1 MTPDPRRW
9 LVLTVLAS
17 SLLLIAMDATLLN
30 VALPTLAADLAP
42 TSVEL
47 LWIVDAYG
55 LVLAGLLV
63 AMAGL
68 GDRIGRRRLLSAGL
82 VVFAGASL
90 LAALAASPAQLIA
103 ARGLLGVGGAMIMP
117 STLSV
122 LRSVFLDERERAIA
136 IGVWT
141 AVAAG
146 GFALGPIVGGAL
158 LELADWPWLFAVQI
172 PVVLVAFVAVRL
184 LVPES
189 RNPRPGPWD
198 GPSVGLS
205 IGGMLALVWGVKE
218 LGKDGLTTPA
228 GFAAIAGGL
237 ALLAAFVVRQARS
250 DTPLVDVRLFRHR
263 RFATA
268 SAAVLCTF
276 FALGAL
282 LLLLT
287 QFLQLVQGH
296 SPLEAG
302 LRLLPLAVA
311 AAVGAPLTEAIV
323 RRAGMRAAVGGAFAL
338 IAAAL
343 GALTALEAG
352 TSYVVLGAAFVAIGL
367 GAGVA
372 ATAGSAA
379 IMDAAPPERAGG
391 AAAVQE
397 TAFELGGALG
407 VAVLG
412 SIMSAYYRDGIGAL
426 PGLPDDAVAVARDGL
441 TGAVQVAEEL
451 GEPGGQALLATASAA
466 FVDSVGSTV
475 LIGAAVMALV
485 AAAALALMPGRR
497 PDEAPSATHAGRPPA
512 ELDRSGTDPLP
523 SASPTSRR

>member
-1 MTPDPRRW
+1 
-9 LVLTVLAS
+9 
-17 SLLLIAMDATLLN
+17 
-30 VALPTLAADLAP
+30 
-42 TSVEL
+42 
-47 LWIVDAYG
+47 
-55 LVLAGLLV
+55 
-63 AMAGL
+63 
-68 GDRIGRRRLLSAGL
+68 
-82 VVFAGASL
+82 
-90 LAALAASPAQLIA
+90 
-103 ARGLLGVGGAMIMP
+103 MIMP

-122 LRSVFLDERERAIA
+122 LRSVFLDERERAVA

-146 GFALGPIVGGAL
+146 GFALGPIAGGTL
-158 LELADWPWLFAVQI
+158 LEFADWPWLFAVQI
-172 PVVLVAFVAVRL
+172 PVVLVAFAAVRL

-198 GPSVGLS
+198 GPSVVLS

-218 LGKDGLTTPA
+218 LGKDGLTAPA
-228 GFAAIAGGL
+228 GLAAIAAGL

-268 SAAVLCTF
+268 SAAVLFTF

-302 LRLLPLAVA
+302 VRLLPLAVA
-311 AAVGAPLTEAIV
+311 AAVGAPLTELVV
-323 RRAGMRAAVGGAFAL
+323 RRAGMRAAVGGAFTL

-343 GALTALEAG
+343 AALTTLATD
-352 TSYVVLGAAFVAIGL
+352 TSYALVGAAFVAIGL

-379 IMDAAPPERAGG
+379 IMSAAPPERAGG

-412 SIMSAYYRDGIGAL
+412 SVMAALYRGAL
-426 PGLPDDAVAVARDGL
+426 ATPAGLPEEAAAVARDGL
-441 TGAVQVAEEL
+441 TGAVQVAGEL
-451 GEPGGQALLATASAA
+451 GGAGGPALLASASAA
-466 FVDSVGSTV
+466 FVDGLGDTV
-475 LIGAAVMALV
+475 LTGAGVMALV
-485 AAAALALMPGRR
+485 AVAALVVMPGRPPR
-497 PDEAPSATHAGRPPA
+497 AATGGQA
-512 ELDRSGTDPLP
+512 EQAQVV
-523 SASPTSRR
+523 SASRT

>member
-9 LVLTVLAS
+9 MILTVLAS

-42 TSVEL
+42 RSVEL

-122 LRSVFLDERERAIA
+122 LRSVFLDERERGVA

-146 GFALGPIVGGAL
+146 GFALGPIAGGTL
-158 LELADWPWLFAVQI
+158 LEFADWPWLFAVQI

-198 GPSVGLS
+198 GPSVLLS
-205 IGGMLALVWGVKE
+205 VGGMLALVWGVKE
-218 LGKDGLTTPA
+218 LGKDGLTAPA

-237 ALLAAFVVRQARS
+237 LLLAVFVARQARS

-268 SAAVLCTF
+268 SAAVLFTF

-311 AAVGAPLTEAIV
+311 AAVGAPLTDAIV
-323 RRAGMRAAVGGAFAL
+323 RRAGMRVAVGGAFAL
-338 IAAAL
+338 VAGAL
-343 GALTALEAG
+343 GALSALEAG
-352 TSYVVLGAAFVAIGL
+352 TSYALLGAAFVAIGL

-412 SIMSAYYRDGIGAL
+412 SIMAASYRGAIGVL
-426 PGLPDDAVAVARDGL
+426 PGLPAGAAEVARDGL
-441 TGAVQVAEEL
+441 TGAAEVADQL
-451 GEPGGQALLATASAA
+451 GEPGGRALMATANAA
-466 FVDSVGSTV
+466 FVDGLGGTV

-485 AAAALALMPGRR
+485 AVAALAAMPGRR
-497 PDEAPSATHAGRPPA
+497 PDGAAGTTPADRASAA
-512 ELDRSGTDPLP
+512 LDRSG
-523 SASPTSRR
+523 S

>member
-1 MTPDPRRW
+1 MTPDKHRW

-30 VALPTLAADLAP
+30 VALPTLAADLRP
-42 TSVEL
+42 SSTEL

-55 LVLAGLLV
+55 IVLAGLLV

-68 GDRIGRRRLLSAGL
+68 GDRIGRRRLLSIGL
-82 VVFAGASL
+82 VAFAGASL
-90 LAALAASPAQLIA
+90 LAALAASPTQLIA

-146 GFALGPIVGGAL
+146 GFALGPIAGGVL
-158 LELADWPWLFAVQI
+158 LEFADWPWLFAVQI
-172 PVVLVAFVAVRL
+172 PVVLVGIAAVRL
-184 LVPES
+184 VVPES
-189 RNPRPGPWD
+189 RNPHPGPWD
-198 GPSVGLS
+198 GPSVVLS
-205 IGGMLALVWGVKE
+205 ITGMLALVWGVKE
-218 LGKDGLTTPA
+218 LGKDGPTPA
-228 GFAAIAGGL
+228 AGAAMAVGL

-250 DTPLVDVRLFRHR
+250 RTPLVDVRLFRHR

-268 SAAVLCTF
+268 SAAVLFTF

-311 AAVGAPLTEAIV
+311 AAVGAPLTEAVV
-323 RRAGMRAAVGGAFAL
+323 RRAGMRVAVGGAFAL
-338 IAAAL
+338 VAGAL
-343 GALTALEAG
+343 AALTALDTG
-352 TSYVVLGAAFVAIGL
+352 TSYAVVGAAFVAIGL

-379 IMDAAPPERAGG
+379 IMGAAPPERAGG

-412 SIMSAYYRDGIGAL
+412 SVMAALYRGSIGPL
-426 PGLPDDAVAVARDGL
+426 PGLPDEAAAVARDGL
-441 TGAVQVAEEL
+441 TGAVQVAEGL
-451 GEPGGQALLATASAA
+451 GGSAGQALTATASAA
-466 FVDSVGSTV
+466 FVDALGDTV
-475 LIGAAVMALV
+475 LVGAAVMALV
-485 AAAALALMPGRR
+485 ALAALVTMPGRT
-497 PDEAPSATHAGRPPA
+497 PQDPVPAGSAD
-512 ELDRSGTDPLP
+512 L
-523 SASPTSRR
+523 SAR

>member
-1 MTPDPRRW
+1 MPPDPRRW
-9 LVLTVLAS
+9 LVLVVLAS
-17 SLLLIAMDATLLN
+17 SLLLISMDATLLN
-30 VALPTLAADLAP
+30 VALPTLAADLGP
-42 TSVEL
+42 GSTEL

-90 LAALAASPAQLIA
+90 LAARAASPEQLIA
-103 ARGLLGVGGAMIMP
+103 ARALLGVGGAMIMP

-122 LRSVFLDERERAIA
+122 LRSVFLDERERAVA

-146 GFALGPIVGGAL
+146 GFAVGPIAGGL
-158 LELADWPWLFAVQI
+158 LLDVADWPWLFAVQI
-172 PVVLVAFVAVRL
+172 PVVLVAFAAVRL
-184 LVPES
+184 VVPES
-189 RNPRPGPWD
+189 FNPRPGPWD
-198 GPSVGLS
+198 GPGVALS
-205 IGGMLALVWGVKE
+205 IAGMLTLVWGVKE
-218 LGKDGLTTPA
+218 LGKDGLTAPA
-228 GFAAIAGGL
+228 GLAALAAGL

-250 DTPLVDVRLFRHR
+250 STPLVDVRLFRHR

-268 SAAVLCTF
+268 SAAVLFTF

-296 SPLEAG
+296 SPLAAG

-311 AAVGAPLTEAIV
+311 AAVGAPLTDVLV
-323 RRAGMRAAVGGAFAL
+323 RRAGMRVVVGGAFAVVAGAL
-338 IAAAL
+338 AAL
-343 GALTALEAG
+343 ATLDTDTPYA
-352 TSYVVLGAAFVAIGL
+352 VVAAAFVAIGL
-367 GAGVA
+367 AAGVA

-379 IMDAAPPERAGG
+379 IMGAAPPERAGG

-412 SIMSAYYRDGIGAL
+412 SLMAALYRDAIGAL
-426 PGLPDDAVAVARDGL
+426 PGLPDGVAAAARDGL
-441 TGAVQVAEEL
+441 TGAAQVAGEL
-451 GEPGGQALLATASAA
+451 GEPGGSALMADASRA
-466 FVDSVGSTV
+466 FVDGLGTTV
-475 LIGAAVMALV
+475 LVGAAVMALV
-485 AAAALALMPGRR
+485 SLTALGTMPGRSTDL
-497 PDEAPSATHAGRPPA
+497 PAGAPRT
-512 ELDRSGTDPLP
+512 
-523 SASPTSRR
+523 

>member
-42 TSVEL
+42 GSTEL

-68 GDRIGRRRLLSAGL
+68 GDRIGRRRLLSIGL

-103 ARGLLGVGGAMIMP
+103 ARAFLGVGGAMIMP

-122 LRSVFLDERERAIA
+122 LRSVFLDDRERAIA

-146 GFALGPIVGGAL
+146 GFALGPIAGGAL
-158 LELADWPWLFAVQI
+158 LEVADWPWLFAVQI

-184 LVPES
+184 VVPES
-189 RNPRPGPWD
+189 RNPEPGPWD
-198 GPSVGLS
+198 GLSVTLS
-205 IGGMLALVWGVKE
+205 VAGMLAFVWGVKE

-228 GFAAIAGGL
+228 GLAAMGAGL
-237 ALLAAFVVRQARS
+237 ALLAVFVVRQARS
-250 DTPLVDVRLFRHR
+250 STPLVDVRLFRRR

-268 SAAVLCTF
+268 SAAVLFTF

-302 LRLLPLAVA
+302 VRLLPLAVA
-311 AAVGAPLTEAIV
+311 AAVGAPLTEALV
-323 RRAGMRAAVGGAFAL
+323 RRAGMRITVSGAFAL
-338 IAAAL
+338 VAGALAAL
-343 GALTALEAG
+343 AAIDAG
-352 TSYVVLGAAFVAIGL
+352 TSYAPIGAAFVAIGF

-379 IMDAAPPERAGG
+379 IMSAAPPERAGG

-412 SIMSAYYRDGIGAL
+412 SVMAALYRDAVGPL
-426 PGLPDDAVAVARDGL
+426 PGLPDDAAAAARDGL
-441 TGAVQVAEEL
+441 TGAVEVAAGL
-451 GEPGGQALLATASAA
+451 GEPGGEALLATASAA
-466 FVDSVGSTV
+466 FVDGLGATV
-475 LIGAAVMALV
+475 LIGAAVMAVV
-485 AAAALALMPGRR
+485 ALAALGTMPGR
-497 PDEAPSATHAGRPPA
+497 PQPGTAGAAQDGRRPA
-512 ELDRSGTDPLP
+512 EAAPIGQ
-523 SASPTSRR
+523 

>member
-9 LVLTVLAS
+9 LVLIVLAS

-42 TSVEL
+42 SSAEL

-103 ARGLLGVGGAMIMP
+103 ARVLLGVGGAMIMP

-122 LRSVFLDERERAIA
+122 LRSVFLDERERTVA

-146 GFALGPIVGGAL
+146 GFALGPIVGGTL
-158 LELADWPWLFAVQI
+158 LEVADWPWLFAVQI
-172 PVVLVAFVAVRL
+172 PVLAVAFVAVRL
-184 LVPES
+184 VVPES
-189 RNPRPGPWD
+189 RDPRPGPWD
-198 GPSVGLS
+198 GPGVLLSVA
-205 IGGMLALVWGVKE
+205 GMLALVWGVKE
-218 LGKDGLTTPA
+218 LGKDGLTTPT
-228 GFAAIAGGL
+228 GLAAMAGGL

-250 DTPLVDVRLFRHR
+250 RTPLVDVRLFLHR

-268 SAAVLCTF
+268 SAAVLFTF

-302 LRLLPLAVA
+302 LRLLPLAIA
-311 AAVGAPLTEAIV
+311 AAVGAPLTDVLV

-338 IAAAL
+338 IAGAL
-343 GALTALEAG
+343 GALATLDAD
-352 TSYVVLGAAFVAIGL
+352 TSYAFVGVAFVAIGL

-379 IMDAAPPERAGG
+379 IMGSAPPERAGG

-412 SIMSAYYRDGIGAL
+412 SVMAALYREAIGVL
-426 PGLPDDAVAVARDGL
+426 PALPDDAAAVARDGL
-441 TGAVQVAEEL
+441 TGAAQVAADL
-451 GEPGGQALLATASAA
+451 GEPGGQALMATASAA
-466 FVDSVGSTV
+466 FVEGLGTTV

-485 AAAALALMPGRR
+485 ALTALATMPGRTPQGAASVR
-497 PDEAPSATHAGRPPA
+497 SDADVDGPPDAGER
-512 ELDRSGTDPLP
+512 LGSG
-523 SASPTSRR
+523 SRGSHR

>member
-1 MTPDPRRW
+1 MPPDPRRW
-9 LVLTVLAS
+9 LVQVVLAS
-17 SLLLIAMDATLLN
+17 SQLLIAMDATQHN
-30 VALPTLAADLAP
+30 VPLPTLAADLGP
-42 TSVEL
+42 GSTEL

-82 VVFAGASL
+82 VVFAGAAL

-103 ARGLLGVGGAMIMP
+103 ARALLGVGGAMIMP

-122 LRSVFLDERERAIA
+122 LRSVFLDERERSVA

-146 GFALGPIVGGAL
+146 GFALGPIAGGL
-158 LELADWPWLFAVQI
+158 LLDVADWPWLFAVQI
-172 PVVLVAFVAVRL
+172 PVVLVALAAVRL
-184 LVPES
+184 VVPES

-198 GPSVGLS
+198 GPGVTLS
-205 IGGMLALVWGVKE
+205 IAGMLTFVWGVKE
-218 LGKDGLTTPA
+218 LGKDGLTAPA
-228 GFAAIAGGL
+228 GLAAMAGGL
-237 ALLAAFVVRQARS
+237 VLLALFVVRQARS
-250 DTPLVDVRLFRHR
+250 RTPLVDVRLFRHR

-268 SAAVLCTF
+268 AAAVLFTF

-296 SPLEAG
+296 SPLAAG

-311 AAVGAPLTEAIV
+311 AAVGAPLTDVLV
-323 RRAGMRAAVGGAFAL
+323 RRLGMRLVVGGAFAVVAGAL
-338 IAAAL
+338 AAL
-343 GALTALEAG
+343 ATLDTETPYAF
-352 TSYVVLGAAFVAIGL
+352 VAAQFVAIGL

-379 IMDAAPPERAGG
+379 IMGAAPPERAGG

-412 SIMSAYYRDGIGAL
+412 SVMAALYRDAVGAL
-426 PGLPDDAVAVARDGL
+426 PGLPDDVAAVARDGL
-441 TGAVQVAEEL
+441 TGAAQVADEL
-451 GEPGGQALLATASAA
+451 GGPGGPALLAAASRA
-466 FVDSVGSTV
+466 FVDGLGTTV
-475 LIGAAVMALV
+475 LVGAAAMALV
-485 AAAALALMPGRR
+485 ALAALLTMPGRSTDL
-497 PDEAPSATHAGRPPA
+497 PAGAAR
-512 ELDRSGTDPLP
+512 T
-523 SASPTSRR
+523 

>member
-30 VALPTLAADLAP
+30 VALPTLADDLAP
-42 TSVEL
+42 GSIEL

-68 GDRIGRRRLLSAGL
+68 GDRVGRRRLLSTGL

-90 LAALAASPAQLIA
+90 LATLAASPAQLIA
-103 ARGLLGVGGAMIMP
+103 ARALLGVGGAMIMP

-122 LRSVFLDERERAIA
+122 LRSVFLDERERAVA

-158 LELADWPWLFAVQI
+158 LEVADWPWLFAVQI
-172 PVVLVAFVAVRL
+172 PVVLVAFTAVRL

-198 GPSVGLS
+198 GPSVLVS
-205 IGGMLALVWGVKE
+205 IAGMLALVWGVKE

-228 GFAAIAGGL
+228 GLAAMAGGL

-250 DTPLVDVRLFRHR
+250 STPLVDVRLFRGR

-268 SAAVLCTF
+268 SAAVLFTF

-282 LLLLT
+282 LLLVT

-302 LRLLPLAVA
+302 VRLLPLAIA
-311 AAVGAPLTEAIV
+311 AAAGAPLTELLV
-323 RRAGMRAAVGGAFAL
+323 RHVGKRSAVGGAFAL
-338 IAAAL
+338 VAGALAAL
-343 GALTALEAG
+343 GTLDAG
-352 TSYVVLGAAFVAIGL
+352 TVRPRWRV
-367 GAGVA
+367 
-372 ATAGSAA
+372 TA
-379 IMDAAPPERAGG
+379 
-391 AAAVQE
+391 
-397 TAFELGGALG
+397 
-407 VAVLG
+407 
-412 SIMSAYYRDGIGAL
+412 
-426 PGLPDDAVAVARDGL
+426 
-441 TGAVQVAEEL
+441 
-451 GEPGGQALLATASAA
+451 
-466 FVDSVGSTV
+466 
-475 LIGAAVMALV
+475 
-485 AAAALALMPGRR
+485 
-497 PDEAPSATHAGRPPA
+497 
-512 ELDRSGTDPLP
+512 
-523 SASPTSRR
+523 

>member
-1 MTPDPRRW
+1 MAPDPRRW
-9 LVLTVLAS
+9 RVLTVLAS

-42 TSVEL
+42 GSTEL

-90 LAALAASPAQLIA
+90 LAALAGSPAQLIA
-103 ARGLLGVGGAMIMP
+103 ARALLGVGGAMIMP

-122 LRSVFLDERERAIA
+122 LRSVFLDERERAVA

-146 GFALGPIVGGAL
+146 GFALGPIAGGAL
-158 LELADWPWLFAVQI
+158 LEVADWPWLFAVQI
-172 PVVLVAFVAVRL
+172 PVVLVGFVAVRL
-184 LVPES
+184 FVPES

-198 GPSVGLS
+198 GPSVAVS
-205 IGGMLALVWGVKE
+205 ITGMLALVRGVKE
-218 LGKDGLTTPA
+218 LGKDGLTAPA
-228 GFAAIAGGL
+228 VAAIAVGL

-250 DTPLVDVRLFRHR
+250 RTPLVDVGLFRHR

-268 SAAVLCTF
+268 TAAVLFTF

-296 SPLEAG
+296 SPLDAG
-302 LRLLPLAVA
+302 VRLLPLAIA
-311 AAVGAPLTEAIV
+311 AAVGAPLTDHLV
-323 RRAGMRAAVGGAFAL
+323 QRAGMRTAVGGAFLLVA
-338 IAAAL
+338 
-343 GALTALEAG
+343 GALVALSTLDAG
-352 TSYVVLGAAFVAIGL
+352 TSYALVGAAFVAIGL

-379 IMDAAPPERAGG
+379 IMGAAPPERAGG

-412 SIMSAYYRDGIGAL
+412 SVMAALYRDAIGAL
-426 PGLPDDAVAVARDGL
+426 PGLPGGAAAVARDGL
-441 TGAVQVAEEL
+441 TGAAQVADDL
-451 GEPGGQALLATASAA
+451 GGPGGAELLATASAA
-466 FVDSVGSTV
+466 FVDGLGTTV
-475 LIGAAVMALV
+475 LVGAAVMAV
-485 AAAALALMPGRR
+485 VALAAFVAMPGRTR
-497 PDEAPSATHAGRPPA
+497 HGAVGTPAAPRLSAEARG
-512 ELDRSGTDPLP
+512 SGH
-523 SASPTSRR
+523 